1 MLSEISDI
9 LGEFRKCFSRT
20 ASFNYFVLIVFGL
33 IVRYDF
39 HGVTSFIRCLGVWP
53 DYYESVLALFRSNS
67 FRLENINR
75 CWIHI
80 VKKYACF
87 PTINGC
93 WLFVGDGVKVP
104 KEGRRMPGAKEL
116 HQESEN
122 SSKPNRFLGHHFGV
136 IGIIAGNAR
145 KMLCIPL
152 MAEVQEGVKELRP
165 LQGKTPP
172 VVDGKEK
179 VTVVTLMALLGC
191 KAALYLNHPSMLILD
206 AGYVSGEI
214 FKMAMQFCKSGKYLG
229 IITRGKKTF
238 VGFEERHV
246 NNKKKSGFIFR
257 RSIKLFDLFVTR
269 AKDFTTVTLPMYG
282 KDTTV
287 SYLCVDLY
295 WKEFGEKIRFVLV
308 RFSNKDILLM
318 CSNLTWLPVDIIT
331 AYSYRFK
338 IEVSF
343 KNLKHQIGSFCYR
356 FWTSAMPKLKK
367 HYVPSIVSLPT
378 KSKARIVQAFTAM
391 EIFVNLSCIAL
402 GLLQIMALAKPA
414 AVWSQYSGWL
424 RTVRSDIPSEETVRR
439 TVQHSFF
446 FEFESFRETLV
457 GMS

>member
-1 MLSEISDI
+1 MLSEVSDI

-20 ASFNYFVLIVFGL
+20 ASFNYFVVIVFGL

-80 VKKYACF
+80 VKKHASF

-93 WLFVGDGVKVP
+93 WLFAGDGVKVP
-104 KEGRRMPGAKEL
+104 KEGRRMPGSKEL
-116 HQESEN
+116 HQESDN
-122 SSKPNRFLGHHFGV
+122 SGKPNRFCGHHFGV

-214 FKMAMQFCKSGKYLG
+214 FKMAMKFCESGKYLG

-238 VGFEERHV
+238 VGFKERHV
-246 NNKKKSGFIFR
+246 NDKKKSGFT
-257 RSIKLFDLFVTR
+257 SI
-269 AKDFTTVTLPMYG
+269 
-282 KDTTV
+282 
-287 SYLCVDLY
+287 
-295 WKEFGEKIRFVLV
+295 
-308 RFSNKDILLM
+308 
-318 CSNLTWLPVDIIT
+318 
-331 AYSYRFK
+331 
-338 IEVSF
+338 
-343 KNLKHQIGSFCYR
+343 
-356 FWTSAMPKLKK
+356 
-367 HYVPSIVSLPT
+367 
-378 KSKARIVQAFTAM
+378 
-391 EIFVNLSCIAL
+391 EIFVNFSCIAL
-402 GLLQIMALAKPA
+402 GLLQILALAKPA

-446 FEFESFRETLV
+446 FDFGSFKHTLLYRV
-457 GMS
+457 IGPKRRNGYLYEDRRIA